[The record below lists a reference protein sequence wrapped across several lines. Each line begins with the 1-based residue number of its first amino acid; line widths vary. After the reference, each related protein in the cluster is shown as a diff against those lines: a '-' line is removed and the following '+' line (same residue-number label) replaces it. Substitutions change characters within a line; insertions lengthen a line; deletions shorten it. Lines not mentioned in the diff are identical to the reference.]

1 MVFERLSR
9 YWEENGFTILVI
21 GSVCVL
27 LLVALF
33 RFNKKGTYETDIDV
47 PSELI
52 MKKGYKPPPQQTYDY
67 TPEAGYTGGKD
78 SKLEVATRQA
88 LREIFNRPFNKSR
101 PDFLRN
107 PVTKNFNMEID
118 CFEEELR
125 LGVEVQGRQH
135 YEFVPYFHRTKADF
149 QNQQYRDE
157 LKRRMCKDNRIILV
171 EVPYTV
177 KERDVKNFLVG
188 ELRKVNFPI

>member
-9 YWEENGFTILVI
+9 YWDENGFTLLVI
-21 GSVCVL
+21 ASVAII

-47 PSELI
+47 PPELI
-52 MKKGYKPPPQQTYDY
+52 MKKGYKPPPSTYDY
-67 TPEAGYTGGKD
+67 SSPSGYTGGKD

-88 LREIFNRPFNKSR
+88 LQEIFNRPFNKSR

-118 CFEEELR
+118 CFEESLR

-157 LKRRMCKDNRIILV
+157 LKRRMCKDNRIILI

-177 KERDVKNFLVG
+177 KEKDVKIFLLS